1 MSQIITVALAGN
13 PNSGKTTI
21 FNALTGARQHV
32 GNYPGVTVEKKEG
45 VRHYRGY
52 TFKIIDLPGTYSLT
66 SSSPEE
72 LVARNVI
79 VEDKPDVVVDILDG
93 SNLERNLYLTTQFLE
108 LGVSM
113 VLAVNMSDTARSM
126 GFVFDLESLA
136 RDFNAPIVATVGH
149 RKKGMREILDAVIE
163 VTERDTRQ
171 THSNPV
177 DYGQEIES
185 GIQSIGEV
193 LRRSEERLAERYN
206 PRWFSLKLIEKD
218 EDIHRKITSLHVK
231 KAVNQTIS
239 RLETSLDQDTDHA
252 IAERRYTYLDDL
264 CRKRVRC
271 THQASRTLS
280 DKIDMVLTHRV
291 LAIPIF
297 LGLMYLM
304 FAFTFTLSEPV
315 MGWIEEF
322 FGWAGTAVSGW
333 WPEGAESSLKSLI
346 VDGIIGGVGGVLVF
360 LPNIVFLFL
369 AIAFLEDTGYM
380 ARAAFIMDRVMN
392 AIGLHGKSFIPML
405 LGFGCSVPAIM
416 GTRILEDR
424 RHRLVTMLVIPL
436 MSCGARLPIYMLIIP
451 AFFPKAWQT
460 PVLWLIYIIGVVLA
474 IIVAK
479 LLQTFFFKGESIPF
493 VMELPLYRLPT
504 IRSLAT
510 HMWERSWLYL
520 KKAGTL
526 ILGASIL
533 LWAATTYPKP
543 AESQLA
549 GLDEEAAQNVEL
561 SISLAGKTGKA
572 MESILKPMGFDWKI
586 GTALIGALAAKEVF
600 VAQMG
605 IVYSVGEADET
616 SESLRA
622 KLQENYS
629 PLVGFCIMLF
639 CLITAPCIATFAVMK
654 RESNSWMWAIVQF
667 VGLGILAWIVTTI
680 VYQIGTL
687 LKIGVN

>member
-1 MSQIITVALAGN
+1 MITVALAGN

-45 VRHYRGY
+45 IRHYRGIM
-52 TFKIIDLPGTYSLT
+52 FKIIDLPGTYSLT
-66 SSSPEE
+66 SASPEE
-72 LVARNVI
+72 LVARKVI
-79 VEDKPDVVVDILDG
+79 VEEKPDVVVDILDG
-93 SNLERNLYLTTQFLE
+93 SNLERNLYLTTQFME
-108 LGVSM
+108 LGVPM
-113 VLAVNMSDTARSM
+113 VLAVNMSDTANAM
-126 GFVFDLESLA
+126 GYVFDLKSLA
-136 RDFNAPIVATVGH
+136 DDFNSPIVPTVGH
-149 RKKGMREILDAVIE
+149 RKKGMNEILDAVIE
-163 VTERDTRQ
+163 ISKQNAKNTHPVSLNYGDDFEREIQALQKLIER
-171 THSNPV
+171 SNK
-177 DYGQEIES
+177 Q
-185 GIQSIGEV
+185 
-193 LRRSEERLAERYN
+193 LADRYN
-206 PRWFSLKLIEKD
+206 PRWLAIKLIEKD
-218 EDIHRKITSLHVK
+218 EEILSKISSPEVK
-231 KAVNQTIS
+231 KAMDETIL
-239 RLETSLDQDTDHA
+239 RLEASLEQEADQA
-252 IAERRYTYLDDL
+252 IAERRYAYLDDL
-264 CRKRVRC
+264 CRKRIRC

-280 DKIDMVLTHRV
+280 DKIDSVLTHRV
-291 LAIPIF
+291 FAIPIF

-315 MGWIEEF
+315 MGWIEDF
-322 FGWAGTAVSGW
+322 FGWASNTVSGW
-333 WPEGAESSLKSLI
+333 WPEGTESPLKSLI

-380 ARAAFIMDRVMN
+380 ARAAFIMDRVMS

-479 LLQTFFFKGESIPF
+479 LLQMFLFKGEAIPF

-504 IRSLAT
+504 IRGLTT

-533 LWAATTYPKP
+533 LWLATTYPKP
-543 AESQLA
+543 TERQLA
-549 GLDEEAAQNVEL
+549 GLDEESAKNVEL
-561 SISLAGKTGKA
+561 LSSIAGRTGKA
-572 MESILKPMGFDWKI
+572 MEPIIKPMGFDWKI

-605 IVYSVGEADET
+605 IVYNMGQADEN

-639 CLITAPCIATFAVMK
+639 CLITAPCVATFAVMK
-654 RESNSWMWAIVQF
+654 RESNSWTWAMAQF
-667 VGLGILAWIVTTI
+667 VGLGILAWGITTI
-680 VYQIGTL
+680 VYQAGIL
-687 LKIGVN
+687 LKIGVNG